1 MYRAF
6 GRGAF
11 FFAVFS
17 KILAKKFHFI
27 VFFVVISLSHLMHSV
42 GAIFIRMIQNVH
54 LDYSVHEV

>member
-27 VFFVVISLSHLMHSV
+27 VIFHRHLFVTPHAPSESGFYYEWLRI
-42 GAIFIRMIQNVH
+42 
-54 LDYSVHEV
+54 YT

>member
-42 GAIFIRMIQNVH
+42 GAIFITNDSECAPG
-54 LDYSVHEV
+54 LLSA

>member
-17 KILAKKFHFI
+17 KIFAKKIYFRRYFRA
-27 VFFVVISLSHLMHSV
+27 LSP
-42 GAIFIRMIQNVH
+42 
-54 LDYSVHEV
+54 